1 MCRVRGG
8 ECGWGSEGAGTVEG
22 GGGVLGHGGGH
33 TCLNC
38 SPCISRI
45 NNIDNLSLHIL
56 ISPPTGI
63 SQAEHW
69 TKKMKLRQ

>member
-56 ISPPTGI
+56 ISPPQAFLKLSTGL
-63 SQAEHW
+63 
-69 TKKMKLRQ
+69 KR